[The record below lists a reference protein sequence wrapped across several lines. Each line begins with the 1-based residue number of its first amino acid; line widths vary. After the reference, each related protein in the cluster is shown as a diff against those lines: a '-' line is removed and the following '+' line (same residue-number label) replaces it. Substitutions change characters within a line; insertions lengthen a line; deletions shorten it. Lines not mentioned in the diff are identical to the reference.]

1 MYIAA
6 HPTIGLEVQLL
17 YYEDMGLEIELG
29 DSSCT
34 RRDTG
39 LVEVQL
45 LYYGGMGLEYKT
57 RSTDALYLY

>member
-6 HPTIGLEVQLL
+6 HPTIELEVQLL

-45 LYYGGMGLEYKT
+45 LYYGGMC
-57 RSTDALYLY
+57 